1 MEKLEWSVKRKLIY
15 LSGLFLFLFVVIFSI
30 YFIFSYQ
37 KPTCFDGRQNRG
49 EIGIDCGGPCSRL
62 CSFEVKNPI
71 IHWSR
76 SFEVSPGIYS
86 SVAFIENPNINA
98 SAESASYVFKIR
110 DGLGNVL
117 AERSGVVLIPNTRTI
132 VVFEPNFEIS
142 GEVSRTD
149 FEFTSEII
157 WHKDETRPSEI
168 FVSRNFL
175 SREESTPRLEAQIEN
190 RSIFDIDRLEVVAL
204 IFDGNKNAI
213 GASRTFLN
221 DFKKDSQETLI
232 FTWPKPFEV
241 QEFVCENPVDMMLV
255 FDRSGSMVFDNWDLE
270 NPEPLN
276 SAKRAASGFLEK
288 LFSNVRGGLVSF
300 ATEATLD
307 IPLTGDIAKTME
319 SVAKISVLAE
329 TPAEVWTQETNI
341 THGLNLAFQEISS
354 NSSASSEKVIIL
366 FTDGVPTHPK
376 TVDRADF
383 PMVSAL
389 ELSKRIKSENI
400 TIFSIGLGEEQI
412 DEEFLASLAT
422 SPSHYFGASKSAD
435 LFPIF
440 SSLAE
445 TICREAPTA
454 VEIITKEI

>member
-15 LSGLFLFLFVVIFSI
+15 LSGLFLFLFVVIFSF

-37 KPTCFDGRQNRG
+37 KPTCFDGRQNQG

-62 CSFEVKNPI
+62 CPFEVRNPI

-76 SFEVSPGIYS
+76 SFEVFPGIYS

-168 FVSRNFL
+168 LVGRNFL
-175 SREESTPRLEAQIEN
+175 SREESAPRLEAQIEN

-241 QEFVCENPVDMMLV
+241 QEFVCENPVDLMLV

-376 TVDRADF
+376 TIDRADF

>member
-341 THGLNLAFQEISS
+341 THGLDLAFQEISS

>member
-1 MEKLEWSVKRKLIY
+1 MKPLEWSVKRKLIY
-15 LSGLFLFLFVVIFSI
+15 LSGLFLVLFVVIFSF

-241 QEFVCENPVDMMLV
+241 QEFVCENPVDLMLV